1 MTQNR
6 AAAYVRVSTNSQIDG
21 ESLTTQK
28 STIQAYCAS
37 RGWELT
43 KTFKD
48 AGISGTK
55 DDRPALQALLAAV
68 KAGEIDAVVVRD
80 LSRFGRSCRD
90 LLNSLQTLKDYSV
103 TFISLKEG
111 VDGTGPYGQ
120 FMTAILAA
128 ISQLELEMIGSRMR
142 ENRLARWR
150 DKRIFCG
157 KPPYGYEWNVKEK
170 QIEIVPDQGE
180 VYSRVV
186 REYLDL
192 GKSLND
198 ISIDLN
204 AEGVPTRN
212 GGSSRWSS
220 GTLSKILKCTDYRGE
235 ITVNQYLTDAKGKI
249 IAHRPE
255 SEHIVFEAPPLIT
268 KGRWERLQE
277 RLHSVNSRGGRP
289 SNAAQEFL
297 LHDLC
302 RCGICGAKMRSDYG
316 NQRVDGT
323 RSRHYA
329 CYWHKAGPKTRAIKG
344 REKCPLPLIPAELL
358 EWQVF
363 YVELMRQLGIEP
375 EHYKPLLD
383 TACKWDGKIESLA
396 KTLSNVKASLRR
408 KEMALRNLDSLL
420 ESDGFNQAAY
430 SHKRNSYLL
439 EIKVL
444 DQKLKDTQKDLEEL
458 RQRKSEEA
466 EFTKLMSG
474 ADPFKTLTHKIMNLS
489 FSGKQRL
496 LRGVLDGP
504 IVVGHSTLNPHVDLA
519 PEDEMMKILE
529 GIEMTIRRNHPLL
542 LELLP
547 E

>member
-1 MTQNR
+1 
-6 AAAYVRVSTNSQIDG
+6 
-21 ESLTTQK
+21 
-28 STIQAYCAS
+28 
-37 RGWELT
+37 
-43 KTFKD
+43 
-48 AGISGTK
+48 
-55 DDRPALQALLAAV
+55 
-68 KAGEIDAVVVRD
+68 
-80 LSRFGRSCRD
+80 
-90 LLNSLQTLKDYSV
+90 
-103 TFISLKEG
+103 
-111 VDGTGPYGQ
+111 
-120 FMTAILAA
+120 
-128 ISQLELEMIGSRMR
+128 
-142 ENRLARWR
+142 
-150 DKRIFCG
+150 
-157 KPPYGYEWNVKEK
+157 
-170 QIEIVPDQGE
+170 VPDQGE

-220 GTLSKILKCTDYRGE
+220 GTLSKILKCADYCGE
-235 ITVNQYLTDAKGKI
+235 ITVNQYLTDAKGKVI
-249 IAHRPE
+249 SHRPE

-268 KGRWERLQE
+268 KIRWDRLQE
-277 RLHSVNSRGGRP
+277 RLHSTNSRGGRP

-316 NQRVDGT
+316 NRRVDGT

-329 CYWHKAGPKTRAIKG
+329 CYWHKAGPKTREIKG
-344 REKCPLPLIPAELL
+344 HQKCPLPLIPAELL

-375 EHYKPLLD
+375 EHYEHLIA
-383 TACKWDGKIESLA
+383 TQNKWDGKIESLE
-396 KTLSNVKASLRR
+396 KSLSNVKASLRR
-408 KEMALRNLDSLL
+408 KEIALRNLDSLL
-420 ESDGFNQAAY
+420 EGTGFDQAAY
-430 SHKRNSYLL
+430 SRKRHGFLM
-439 EIKVL
+439 EIKTL
-444 DQKLKDTQKDLEEL
+444 DQKMKDTQKDLEEL

-474 ADPFKTLTHKIMNLS
+474 ADPFKTLTYKIINLP
-489 FSGKQRL
+489 FADKYRL
-496 LRGVLDGP
+496 LRGILDGP
-504 IVVGHSTLNPHVDLA
+504 IVIGHSTLDPHVDLD

>member
-1 MTQNR
+1 M
-6 AAAYVRVSTNSQIDG
+6 
-21 ESLTTQK
+21 
-28 STIQAYCAS
+28 
-37 RGWELT
+37 
-43 KTFKD
+43 
-48 AGISGTK
+48 
-55 DDRPALQALLAAV
+55 
-68 KAGEIDAVVVRD
+68 
-80 LSRFGRSCRD
+80 
-90 LLNSLQTLKDYSV
+90 
-103 TFISLKEG
+103 
-111 VDGTGPYGQ
+111 
-120 FMTAILAA
+120 
-128 ISQLELEMIGSRMR
+128 
-142 ENRLARWR
+142 
-150 DKRIFCG
+150 
-157 KPPYGYEWNVKEK
+157 
-170 QIEIVPDQGE
+170 
-180 VYSRVV
+180 V
-186 REYLDL
+186 REHLDL

-198 ISIDLN
+198 ISLDLN

-220 GTLSKILKCTDYRGE
+220 GTLYKILKCADYCGE
-235 ITVNQYLTDAKGKI
+235 ITVNKYLTDAKGKVI
-249 IAHRPE
+249 GPRPE
-255 SEHIVFEAPPLIT
+255 SEHIVFEAPPPTSKI
-268 KGRWERLQE
+268 RWERLQE
-277 RLHSVNSRGGRP
+277 RLHSTNSRGGRP

-316 NQRVDGT
+316 NRRVDGT

-329 CYWHKAGPKTRAIKG
+329 CYWHKAGPKTREIKG

-383 TACKWDGKIESLA
+383 TQHKWDSKIEDLEKAS
-396 KTLSNVKASLRR
+396 SNVKASLRR

-420 ESDGFNQAAY
+420 ESHGFDSAAY
-430 SHKRNSYLL
+430 SRKRHGFLM
-439 EIKVL
+439 EIKTL
-444 DQKLKDTQKDLEEL
+444 DQKIKDTQKDLEEL

-474 ADPFKTLTHKIMNLS
+474 ADPFKTLTYKIINLP
-489 FSGKQRL
+489 FAEKYRL

-504 IVVGHSTLNPHVDLA
+504 IVVGHSTLNPHVDLD

-529 GIEMTIRRNHPLL
+529 EIEMTVRHNHPLL